1 MHLHDQKWTSVKL
14 DLFRGCLAHDQKSPE
29 RGNVANASGKEVDFA
44 RSLWDK
50 QHEFNGTSLEVNKIG
65 QSFYWGRQ
73 AQQKFNKV
81 VYKKL
86 EK

>member
-1 MHLHDQKWTSVKL
+1 MKL
-14 DLFRGCLAHDQKSPE
+14 DPSHSSPALDQKSPE
-29 RGNVANASGKEVDFA
+29 RGNVANVLGKEVDFT
-44 RSLWDK
+44 RSLLDK
-50 QHEFNGTSLEVNKIG
+50 QHEFNGISLEVNEIR
-65 QSFYWGRQ
+65 QSFYLGCH